1 MCREGS
7 RRSRSRWVMS
17 VSERGRKWEGMGGWG
32 DGGMGGW
39 GIKKEIS
46 LPSGENGN
54 ASTVH
59 FFQPFDSGLKFGFVA
74 SLFGYFLG
82 VAECCCFVD
91 C

>member
-7 RRSRSRWVMS
+7 RRSHSRWVMS
-17 VSERGRKWEGMGGWG
+17 VSRRGRKRGEWGMGK
-32 DGGMGGW
+32 
-39 GIKKEIS
+39 IA
-46 LPSGENGN
+46 LPSGENSN

-59 FFQPFDSGLKFGFVA
+59 FFQPFDSGFKFGFVA
-74 SLFGYFLG
+74 SFFGYCLG